1 MSWTNMLKEN
11 MNMKMLKYNEIYVH
25 IIYLYNISI
34 DVKNIKS
41 YLNM

>member
-1 MSWTNMLKEN
+1 MLKEN

-25 IIYLYNISI
+25 IIYLYNISM

>member
-25 IIYLYNISI
+25 IIYLYNISM

>member
-1 MSWTNMLKEN
+1 MFWTNMLKEN

>member
-1 MSWTNMLKEN
+1 MFWTNMLKEN

-25 IIYLYNISI
+25 IIYLYNISM

>member
-1 MSWTNMLKEN
+1 MFWTNMLKEN

-34 DVKNIKS
+34 NVKNIKS